1 MCDLDVSRSI
11 VVGVNYSKCAHDLVN
26 IVVFSLD
33 DSLSLG
39 IEMVEILG
47 LETRILSLDWR
58 ESDKSLKP

>member
-33 DSLSLG
+33 DSLSLD

-47 LETRILSLDWR
+47 LETRILSLD
-58 ESDKSLKP
+58 